1 MKSQDYANYRN
12 KFFADISDM
21 SDLKRIEYTV
31 GNQDDDVFT
40 NFRSI
45 GDRLG
50 IDPKI
55 VLSIYLLKHMDSI
68 RSYLKHG
75 QTFTEDISGR
85 IADAINYLVLLNGL
99 IEVEKEDNHKRK
111 SDNKNLVGTK
121 RTEIGQVVNG
131 K

>member
-1 MKSQDYANYRN
+1 MKSEEYGKFRD
-12 KFFADISDM
+12 KFFANISDM
-21 SDLKRIEYTV
+21 SDVKRIEYTI
-31 GNQDDDVFT
+31 GNQDNDVFN

-50 IDPKI
+50 LDPKL
-55 VLSIYLLKHMDSI
+55 VLSVYLFKHMDSI

-99 IEVEKEDNHKRK
+99 ILSENKKDTKPK
-111 SDNKNLVGTK
+111 SDKVVGTTTYYEDK
-121 RTEIGQVVNG
+121 VG

>member
-1 MKSQDYANYRN
+1 MKSQDYATYRN
-12 KFFADISDM
+12 KFLSDISDM

-45 GDRLG
+45 GHRLG

-99 IEVEKEDNHKRK
+99 IEVEKEDKGK

>member
-1 MKSQDYANYRN
+1 MKSQDYATYRN
-12 KFFADISDM
+12 KFLSDISDM

-99 IEVEKEDNHKRK
+99 IEVEKEDKGK

>member
-1 MKSQDYANYRN
+1 MKSEEYGKFRD
-12 KFFADISDM
+12 KFFANISDM
-21 SDLKRIEYTV
+21 SDVKRIEYTI
-31 GNQDDDVFT
+31 GNQDNDVFT

-50 IDPKI
+50 IDPKL
-55 VLSIYLLKHMDSI
+55 VLSVYLFKHMDSI

-85 IADAINYLVLLNGL
+85 IADAINYLVLLHGL
-99 IEVEKEDNHKRK
+99 ILSENKKDTKPK
-111 SDNKNLVGTK
+111 SDKVVGTTTYYEDK
-121 RTEIGQVVNG
+121 VG